1 MYDVVASCAE
11 ERIPF
16 QKPVKAVGNIEDWL
30 MDLLA
35 EQQRTMKALCREC
48 AADVVSASSNLD
60 SMRQFV
66 DNACAQYALLG
77 IQLMWTSD
85 MQLALETCKVR
96 CYPIIVCLVI

>member
-1 MYDVVASCAE
+1 VRCAE

-30 MDLLA
+30 TDLQL
-35 EQQRTMKALCREC
+35 EQQRTMKSLCRDC

-60 SMRQFV
+60 NMRSFV
-66 DNACAQYALLG
+66 DNSCAQYALLG

-85 MQLALETCKVR
+85 MQLALETCKVPLCCR
-96 CYPIIVCLVI
+96 VSMIVWCAFV